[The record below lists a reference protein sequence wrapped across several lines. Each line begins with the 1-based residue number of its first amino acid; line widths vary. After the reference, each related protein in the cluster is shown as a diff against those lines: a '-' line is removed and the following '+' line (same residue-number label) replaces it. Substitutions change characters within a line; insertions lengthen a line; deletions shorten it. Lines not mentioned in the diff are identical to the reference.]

1 MANVFPWLRG
11 GTGMSGFDLDL
22 QTVEEHLDQTDAEE
36 TAGRRVVLG
45 VLDGSTP
52 AADWYDLVDGGNVL
66 VLDVRG
72 NVNELAAG
80 FARDVKEDGGSLMRF
95 RGFLVVTPPGVDIDP
110 DRLRD

>member
-1 MANVFPWLRG
+1 
-11 GTGMSGFDLDL
+11 MSGFDLDL
-22 QTVEEHLDQTDAEE
+22 QTVEEHLDETEAEE
-36 TAGRRVVLG
+36 TTGRRVVLG

-52 AADWYDLVDGGNVL
+52 AGEWYELVDDGDVL
-66 VLDVRG
+66 VLNVQG

-95 RGFLVVTPPGVDIDP
+95 RGFLIVTPPGVDIDP